1 MKRQY
6 TFSKKERLCNQSTI
20 GRLYTSPL
28 RAMVFPLSVH
38 WMTQPDAETPGK
50 LQVVL
55 VAPKKKLHH
64 AVDRN
69 RVKRLMRECYRMRK
83 HLLTEALERHRLS
96 MTLGINYVHQEILS
110 YEQLS
115 GRFDKLIALLTNELQ
130 TADVAVEAENKKA

>member
-1 MKRQY
+1 
-6 TFSKKERLCNQSTI
+6 
-20 GRLYTSPL
+20 
-28 RAMVFPLSVH
+28 MVFPLSAH
-38 WMTQPDAETPGK
+38 WMTQPEAEPGER

-83 HLLTEALERHRLS
+83 HVLTEALERRQLT
-96 MTLGINYVHQEILS
+96 MALGINYVHQEILS

-130 TADVAVEAENKKA
+130 TADVAVKAENKKA